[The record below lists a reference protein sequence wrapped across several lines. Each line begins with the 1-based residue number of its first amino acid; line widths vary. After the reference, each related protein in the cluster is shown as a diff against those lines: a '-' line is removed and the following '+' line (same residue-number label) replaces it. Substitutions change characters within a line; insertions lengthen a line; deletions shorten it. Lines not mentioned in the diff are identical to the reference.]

1 MILLIEPDQKIK
13 KKLCD
18 LISRERVIGVDT
30 YTQILEMM
38 CKFRNKFDLMIANIH
53 PLKDILSRQ
62 TLFKLCDKLHIEIP
76 PILGIYR
83 QGDEQIVQEFEK
95 NNGQCKLIKYSE
107 EDKGFPET
115 YIQAI
120 KELYP
125 VLIADIDKA
134 KEIWLKKE
142 KTEESI
148 DPSKWLKEEGFIE
161 VVESDNIES
170 SNGNAGELITSIEK
184 MLVDKT
190 EEKIEDVDELGD
202 YKKMYFEFKEKYDKL
217 LKQLTNLIK
226 HT

>member
-18 LISRERVIGVDT
+18 LTSRERIIGVDS
-30 YTQILEMM
+30 YIQILEML
-38 CKFRNKFDLMIANIH
+38 CKFKNRFDLIIANIH
-53 PLKDILSRQ
+53 PLNDALSQQ
-62 TLFKLCDKLHIEIP
+62 TLFKLCDKLHIVVP

-83 QGDEQIVQEFEK
+83 EGDEQIVEDFKK

-107 EDKGFPET
+107 EDEVFPET

-134 KEIWLKKE
+134 KEIWLEKE

-148 DPSKWLKEEGFIE
+148 DPRKWLKEEGFIK

-170 SNGNAGELITSIEK
+170 SNGNTGELITSVEE
-184 MLVDKT
+184 MLVDET
-190 EEKIEDVDELGD
+190 AEKIENVDELVD
-202 YKKMYFEFKEKYDKL
+202 YKKMYFELKKKHEEL
-217 LKQLTNLIK
+217 LKQVTDLTEQI
-226 HT
+226 